1 MKLSVVSPVYKAEK
15 MVEELVN
22 RILALRIP
30 GISDIEI
37 VLVEDGSPDRS
48 WDEIVR
54 LAAVHKEIKGIQ
66 LSRNFGQHHAI
77 MAGLDHATGEWV
89 VVMDCDLQD
98 LPEEIPAFFEEQR
111 KASSDLVLA
120 RRESRSDSFLK
131 KATSSVF
138 YFLFYMLSGI
148 KRDSGI
154 ANFGLY
160 HRKVIAAV
168 LASTN
173 AHPFF
178 PFLVQWVG
186 FKKATLNIR
195 HGARHEGQS
204 SYTWSKLVRLAL
216 HIIFT
221 TTQRPLK
228 WVINLCFF
236 ISGMS
241 ILMAGYVFYQKISN
255 GIQVSGYASLMISIW
270 FLTGCVIFTLGIVAI
285 YVGKIQ
291 NQTEKKPVYIKRE
304 EV

>member
-1 MKLSVVSPVYKAEK
+1 
-15 MVEELVN
+15 
-22 RILALRIP
+22 
-30 GISDIEI
+30 
-37 VLVEDGSPDRS
+37 
-48 WDEIVR
+48 
-54 LAAVHKEIKGIQ
+54 
-66 LSRNFGQHHAI
+66 
-77 MAGLDHATGEWV
+77 
-89 VVMDCDLQD
+89 
-98 LPEEIPAFFEEQR
+98 
-111 KASSDLVLA
+111 
-120 RRESRSDSFLK
+120 
-131 KATSSVF
+131 
-138 YFLFYMLSGI
+138 MLSGI

-204 SYTWSKLVRLAL
+204 SYTWSKLIRLAL

-221 TTQRPLK
+221 TTQRPLR
-228 WVINLCFF
+228 WVVNLGFF
-236 ISGMS
+236 ISGLS
-241 ILMAGYVFYQKISN
+241 VLMAGYVFYQKINN

-291 NQTEKKPVYIKRE
+291 NQTEKKPMYIKRE